1 MIDFKIRIY
10 IVLKENVKY
19 NKNMIA
25 SHKVITE
32 EFVKRSVIKFLTNQG
47 WSKNLE
53 YDDLR
58 AQGVD
63 IKVTHSK
70 YGRTFFIEAKGASIS
85 RSGSE
90 VAFIYSLGQI
100 ITRMKNPKARYYYG
114 IALPEKSASIALR
127 RLPYQFAVSACVH
140 IFSVHQGGSVTWY
153 KPTDIKKYQ
162 QGQEKK
168 SKD

>member
-1 MIDFKIRIY
+1 MTKPGKI
-10 IVLKENVKY
+10 L
-19 NKNMIA
+19 
-25 SHKVITE
+25 TE
-32 EFVKRSVIKFLTNQG
+32 EFIKRSVIKFLINLG

-70 YGRTFFIEAKGASIS
+70 YGRTFFIEAKGASRN

-114 IALPEKSASIALR
+114 IALPERSAKIALR

-140 IFSVHQGGSVTWY
+140 IFSVDHDGVVYWY
-153 KPTDIKKYQ
+153 KPVDIKKYQ
-162 QGQEKK
+162 QDQEKK
-168 SKD
+168 LRTFN

>member
-1 MIDFKIRIY
+1 MKGTRKII
-10 IVLKENVKY
+10 
-19 NKNMIA
+19 
-25 SHKVITE
+25 SE

-70 YGRTFFIEAKGASIS
+70 YGRTFFIEAKGASKN
-85 RSGSE
+85 RSGNE

-127 RLPYQFAVSACVH
+127 RLPYQFAVSACIH
-140 IFSVHQGGSVTWY
+140 IFSVADTGIVNWY
-153 KPTDIKKYQ
+153 KPADIKKHQNTY
-162 QGQEKK
+162 EKE
-168 SKD
+168 KDS